1 MVPQRRQEVVE
12 PQDVPASKE
21 AGRTED
27 SVEGSLG
34 IVHVEG
40 IRKAGTEDSLAEG
53 NQAGEE
59 SRVVDDLAVPPEAGG
74 RGAPPKDTR
83 PQ

>member
-1 MVPQRRQEVVE
+1 M
-12 PQDVPASKE
+12 
-21 AGRTED
+21 
-27 SVEGSLG
+27 EGSLG